1 MQLYKNFV
9 PSVSV
14 IVATYN
20 RAKLLPR
27 ALDSV
32 IKQSLPNWECII
44 VDDGSTDNS
53 FEVVNSYLEKDNR
66 FRYMKHANKK
76 PPLVFNTGI
85 QASVGRFVTF
95 LGSDDEYK
103 PDHLQLRYDFMVNN
117 PEVDLI
123 QGGVEVIGH
132 PYVKDMNDLS
142 KEIHI
147 SECKVGGTFFGKR
160 EVFFQLEGFRNLEYA
175 DDADFWK
182 RAEEKFKTAN
192 VDWQTYIYYRDT
204 PDSICSN
211 INSTKYIDMSIKSR
225 S

>member
-1 MQLYKNFV
+1 MIQLYKNFT

-14 IVATYN
+14 VVPTYN
-20 RAKLLPR
+20 REKLLPR
-27 ALDSV
+27 ALDS
-32 IKQSLPNWECII
+32 ILKQTLHNWECII
-44 VDDGSTDNS
+44 VDDGSTDNTS
-53 FEVVNSYLEKDNR
+53 QIVNDYLEKDHR

-76 PPLVFNTGI
+76 PPLTFNTGI
-85 QASVGRFVTF
+85 QASIGRFVTF

-103 PDHLQLRYDFMVNN
+103 PEHLQLRFDFMINN
-117 PEVDLI
+117 PDIDLI
-123 QGGVEVIGH
+123 QGGLEIIGH

-160 EVFFQLEGFRNLEYA
+160 EVFLELEGFRDLKYA

-182 RAEEKFKTAN
+182 RAEKKFN
-192 VDWQTYIYYRDT
+192 VKDVDFPTYIYYRDT

-211 INSTKYIDMSIKSR
+211 IEFS
-225 S
+225 

>member
-1 MQLYKNFV
+1 MQLYKNFT

-14 IVATYN
+14 IVPTYN
-20 RAKLLPR
+20 REKLLPR
-27 ALDSV
+27 ALDS
-32 IKQSLPNWECII
+32 ILKQTLHNWECII
-44 VDDGSTDNS
+44 VDDGSTDNT
-53 FEVVNSYLEKDNR
+53 FQVVNNYLEKDHR

-76 PPLVFNTGI
+76 PPLTFNTGI
-85 QASVGRFVTF
+85 QASIGRFVTF

-103 PDHLQLRYDFMVNN
+103 PEHLQLRYDFMINN
-117 PEVDLI
+117 SEIDLI
-123 QGGVEVIGH
+123 QGGVDIIGH

-160 EVFFQLEGFRNLEYA
+160 EVFFELEGFRDLKYA

-182 RAEEKFKTAN
+182 RAEKKFN
-192 VDWQTYIYYRDT
+192 VRDVDFPTYIYYRDT

-211 INSTKYIDMSIKSR
+211 IS
-225 S
+225 